1 MRFGGRNVDLYAVER
16 APYPV
21 YHREMENGNEKME
34 MGMETKAAPR
44 SMNRGEICSSIREWS
59 REKMTR

>member
-21 YHREMENGNEKME
+21 YQEEMEKGKEKLEME
-34 MGMETKAAPR
+34 METKESPIT
-44 SMNRGEICSSIREWS
+44 MNRGEICSSIREWS
-59 REKMTR
+59 REMTR